1 MKPKVAVLLGLL
13 AFAVGDG
20 AWAQGL
26 GDAARREKERREK
39 AGQGDASAKVVT
51 DEELRNNPGQLAN
64 DPSIPPAA
72 ALGRPDQTGSKSR
85 RLGSAGAASGSA
97 GSASS
102 PGIAA
107 PIGGGED
114 TWRSGMRTLRDNI
127 ARLEKEVATLDGKAT
142 GLAYGVPTSG
152 GPPKVNGRP
161 LWVETPDQRMGR
173 EGSNASAQMAWQK
186 ERADVLD
193 RLERARTSLTRARA
207 DLVSFEES
215 ARRQAIPPGW
225 LR

>member
-13 AFAVGDG
+13 AVGNG

-39 AGQGDASAKVVT
+39 AGQGDAAAKVVT
-51 DEELRNNPGQLAN
+51 DEDLRNNPGQLAN

-72 ALGRPDQTGSKSR
+72 VLGSPDQTGSKSR
-85 RLGSAGAASGSA
+85 RLGTAGGASGSG

-102 PGIAA
+102 PRISA
-107 PIGGGED
+107 PIGGNED
-114 TWRSGMRTLRDNI
+114 TWRSGIRTLRDNI
-127 ARLEKEVATLDGKAT
+127 ARLEKEVAALDGKAT

-152 GPPKVNGRP
+152 GPPKVNGQP
-161 LWVETPDQRMGR
+161 IWVETPSQRMGR
-173 EGSNASAQMAWQK
+173 EGSNASAQAAWQK

-193 RLERARTSLTRARA
+193 RLERARASLTTARA
-207 DLVSFEES
+207 DLASFEES